1 LIRDYREK
9 KKIPVSVEHTNMQKL
24 VIDIEKLTLLQKVE
38 IFDEVLKS
46 TNGDDLKATLWAQSP
61 K

>member
-1 LIRDYREK
+1 
-9 KKIPVSVEHTNMQKL
+9 MQKL

-38 IFDEVLKS
+38 IFDEVLK
-46 TNGDDLKATLWAQSP
+46 TTQGDDLKFTLWAQSP

>member
-1 LIRDYREK
+1 
-9 KKIPVSVEHTNMQKL
+9 MQQL

-46 TNGDDLKATLWAQSP
+46 TSGDDIKSTLWAHSP